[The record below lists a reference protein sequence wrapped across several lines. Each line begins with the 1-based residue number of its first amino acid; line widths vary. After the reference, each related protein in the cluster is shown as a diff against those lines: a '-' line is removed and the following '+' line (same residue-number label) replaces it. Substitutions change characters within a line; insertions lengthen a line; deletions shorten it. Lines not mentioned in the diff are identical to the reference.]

1 MNKITRDF
9 VSDEKRDFSFRI
21 GGTLASALSGFVA
34 GAVASVIVF
43 LVGYQLFIK

>member
-9 VSDEKRDFSFRI
+9 VSNEKREFTIRI
-21 GGTLASALSGFVA
+21 GSTLASALSGFVA

-43 LVGYQLFIK
+43 LVGYQIFIK